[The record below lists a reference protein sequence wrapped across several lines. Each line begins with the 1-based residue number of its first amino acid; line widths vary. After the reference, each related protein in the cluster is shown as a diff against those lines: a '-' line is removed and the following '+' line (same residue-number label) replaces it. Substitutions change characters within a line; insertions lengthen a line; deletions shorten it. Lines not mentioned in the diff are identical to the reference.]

1 MRFSTFATR
10 LLFAAA
16 TGCAHFATAQ
26 QAPVVQA
33 RTPRRNAGNVLAAT
47 GVNLTFSEAISAST
61 SPFVRI
67 YGDRSRGKRT
77 FTTSGAGTTSLNYQP
92 AQAFAPGELVQV
104 SVPASMRSAATSV
117 GARYDAFQ
125 FRVASQPAAATFT
138 LPPDVPVGV
147 LPVATAI
154 ADLDGDGDMDFVASN
169 RTDNSLSVRLNNGQG
184 RFTVRQ
190 EISLSTTAVPNPQPI
205 GVQLADMDGDGD
217 FDIVQVNT
225 SYTGPSVNVFTNS
238 GTANFTL
245 YSSRTI
251 SGVPGLPNVLDVTG
265 DGSPDVVMQVSSS
278 NAGGQ
283 LNAALIVLEN
293 NGYGTLSLGQQ
304 AQTNAYNSVNFIATG
319 DFDNDGDFDA
329 LAAYN
334 AGGVGL
340 YTNQTTIGTTGNTIY
355 GLAYLA
361 TAGLPNETA
370 ADVAVGD
377 LDGDGDLDLVRTPTA
392 SGQVVNVHLNNG
404 QGTFSGSIAQAVT
417 TGPSTD
423 GLVLADMDGDGDLD
437 LIASNYN
444 DNSISIALNSGMGIM
459 GTPRRISVG
468 SYPTRPSVAD
478 LNGDGRLDILVPLSG
493 SNTVLVMLNQAI
505 VTSARASQAGL
516 ISMYPNPAH
525 DQLTLQLPAGAGPVA
540 VRVSDAL
547 GRQVAAL
554 PATAAAADG
563 TVRLTLPGLP
573 AGIYQVQTTLA
584 NGATTTQGLAID

>member
-1 MRFSTFATR
+1 MRLSTFTTR

-16 TGCAHFATAQ
+16 TGCAHLASAQ
-26 QAPVVQA
+26 QAPTVQA
-33 RTPRRNAGNVLAAT
+33 RTPRRNAGSVAPTT

-77 FTTSGAGTTSLNYQP
+77 FTTSGAGTASLSYQP
-92 AQAFAPGELVQV
+92 TQAFAPGELVQV
-104 SVPASMRSAATSV
+104 SVPASMRSAATSL

-147 LPVATAI
+147 LPVAVAI
-154 ADLDGDGDMDFVASN
+154 ADLDGDGDMDFLASN

-184 RFTVRQ
+184 RFIPGQ
-190 EISLSTTAVPNPQPI
+190 EINLATTAVPNPQPI

-245 YSSRTI
+245 YSSRTV
-251 SGVPGLPNVLDVTG
+251 SGVPGLLNVLDVTG
-265 DGSPDVVMQVSSS
+265 DGSPDVVLQGSSS

-293 NGYGTLSLGQQ
+293 NGYGSLSLGQQ
-304 AQTNAYNSVNFIATG
+304 AQTNAYGSTNFIATG
-319 DFDNDGDFDA
+319 DFDNDGDLDA
-329 LAAYN
+329 LAASN
-334 AGGVGL
+334 NGNVAL
-340 YTNQTTIGTTGNTIY
+340 YTNQTTVNATGGTVY
-355 GLAYLA
+355 GLAYSANL
-361 TAGLPNETA
+361 GLLTA
-370 ADVAVGD
+370 AAADIAVGD

-404 QGTFSGSIAQAVT
+404 QGGFGSSSQTLT

-423 GLVLADMDGDGDLD
+423 GMVLADMDGDGDLD

-444 DNSISIALNSGMGIM
+444 DNSISIALNNGTGTL

-505 VTSARASQAGL
+505 VTSARPAQAGL
-516 ISMYPNPAH
+516 IILYPNPAH
-525 DQLTLQLPAGAGPVA
+525 DQLTLQLPAGTGPVA

-547 GRQVAAL
+547 GRNVATL
-554 PATAAAADG
+554 PATTAAADG
-563 TVRLTLPGLP
+563 TVRLPLPGLP

-584 NGATTTQGLAID
+584 NGASTTQGLAIE